1 MNREDKMAGYAQQG
15 KPEKLDRVG
24 KIKMD
29 LTIIG
34 LNGDN
39 AIFTLVGRDDEDK
52 KHVKDRKI
60 EIPKGDRDVDLEY
73 DLYDG
78 GYGLDFNEAD
88 PIWVSRTE
96 TCPQHH
102 CSDNQ
107 IVGIRAQKKKLT
119 VTDLNTDDVE
129 LGYTIVLTGAKGL
142 VKVDPIIRNNP

>member
-1 MNREDKMAGYAQQG
+1 MDREDKMAGYAHQG
-15 KPEKLDRVG
+15 KDEKQDRVR

-34 LNGDN
+34 LNGDI
-39 AIFTLVGRDDEDK
+39 AIFTLVGRDAEDK